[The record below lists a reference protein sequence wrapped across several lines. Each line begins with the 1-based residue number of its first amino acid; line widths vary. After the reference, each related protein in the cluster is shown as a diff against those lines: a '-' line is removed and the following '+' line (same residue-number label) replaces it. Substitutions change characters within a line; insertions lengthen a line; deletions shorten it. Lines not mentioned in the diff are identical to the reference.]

1 MQSETWEAFFIYLG
15 KGLPDQESIVEDY
28 MIDGKGK
35 RLPVVH
41 MNMVMEHPVEN
52 TLYDYLIEA

>member
-1 MQSETWEAFFIYLG
+1 MYLG
-15 KGLPDQESIVEDY
+15 KGLPDQRSVVEDY